1 MLYRLSS
8 AATVAA
14 VALTLACGAALSQQ
28 SNLELDLDKFPD
40 QNTNESDLTQQQA
53 EPKDLELNLQQF
65 DTQQND
71 QSTRGSNTSGSNT
84 SGSNTSEPTLNL
96 EQFDNTGTTTTD
108 KINNTGSASREIGG
122 IVINEEE
129 DTRYL
134 IKAAIYAL
142 AAAMVVFLFM
152 RSRNR
157 KRRQERERKYG
168 TAPRPK
174 RAPVPYDESDHR

>member
-71 QSTRGSNTSGSNT
+71 QRTR
-84 SGSNTSEPTLNL
+84 GSNTSEPTLNL
-96 EQFDNTGTTTTD
+96 EQFDNTESTTTD

>member
-71 QSTRGSNTSGSNT
+71 QRTR
-84 SGSNTSEPTLNL
+84 GSNTSEPTLNL

-157 KRRQERERKYG
+157 KRRRERERKYG

>member
-1 MLYRLSS
+1 MLFRLPL
-8 AATVAA
+8 AAIVAA

-71 QSTRGSNTSGSNT
+71 QSTRGSNTSGT
-84 SGSNTSEPTLNL
+84 NTSEPTLNL
-96 EQFDNTGTTTTD
+96 EQFDNTESTTTD

-157 KRRQERERKYG
+157 KRRRERERKYG

>member
-1 MLYRLSS
+1 MLFRLPL
-8 AATVAA
+8 AAIVAA

-71 QSTRGSNTSGSNT
+71 QSTSGSNT